1 MTCRVA
7 RLYRPPHETANLVSP
22 AVSPDRMPSKIE
34 PADALIANPV
44 PVAPAPE
51 RIVEATPGA

>member
-7 RLYRPPHETANLVSP
+7 RLYRPPHEAANPGSP

-34 PADALIANPV
+34 PLDALVATPV
-44 PVAPAPE
+44 TAPE
-51 RIVEATPGA
+51 RTVETTPSA

>member
-7 RLYRPPHETANLVSP
+7 RLYRPPHEAANPVSP

-34 PADALIANPV
+34 PLDALVATPV
-44 PVAPAPE
+44 TVPAPE
-51 RIVEATPGA
+51 RTVETTPSA